1 MSNNFVSAGFD
12 KYGLE
17 DTLSQMVG
25 GRGQTATT
33 RSTSSG
39 PSGGGGLRTVHFQDN
54 NAVQVA
60 LKEFANDSGNIDWV
74 LLDYAAGS
82 QDTLVLAS
90 KGSGRTP
97 MPPTAVQHLLDDAKV
112 QYLLV
117 TQQQGGAA
125 QYAFITWQGARAPAA
140 QVQGSL
146 PLLLCFSF
154 SSSLPSLFHV
164 LFKTYGSCFVLVL
177 ASAAHKKELHAH
189 FAVCIF
195 ALSSL
200 FGFYCV

>member
-1 MSNNFVSAGFD
+1 MSNDFVSAGFG

-39 PSGGGGLRTVHFQDN
+39 PSGGGLRTVHFQDN

-140 QVQGSL
+140 QVQ
-146 PLLLCFSF
+146 
-154 SSSLPSLFHV
+154 
-164 LFKTYGSCFVLVL
+164 

-189 FAVCIF
+189 FAKEFRTISGK
-195 ALSSL
+195 ALQSGEL
-200 FGFYCV
+200 RG